1 MSDVLLFV
9 LGFAGCAIVLARII
23 LPPLPPRQTMTDRW
37 CELTDKLH
45 EKS

>member
-1 MSDVLLFV
+1 VSDVLLFV
-9 LGFAGCAIVLARII
+9 LGFSGCAVVLARII
-23 LPPLPPRQTMTDRW
+23 LPPRQTMTDRW